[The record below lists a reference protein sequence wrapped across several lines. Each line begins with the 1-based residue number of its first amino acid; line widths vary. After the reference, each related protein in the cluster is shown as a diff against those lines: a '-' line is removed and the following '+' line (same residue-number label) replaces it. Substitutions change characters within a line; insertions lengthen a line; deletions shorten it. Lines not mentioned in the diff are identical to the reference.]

1 MPTQTLTTD
10 ARLVYD
16 SGMTPA
22 AGTRVIGYA
31 RVSTDD
37 QDLAAQEQAIR
48 AEAERRG
55 WDLIDVVHDVAS
67 GKSTKKRPGLERC
80 MAGLDAGFAQALVVA
95 KLDRLSR
102 SLIDF
107 GEMLEHVRKAGWSIV
122 VLDMELDTTTAVGRM
137 TANTLM
143 NFAQFER
150 ELIGQRTREGLA
162 AKKAAGTLK
171 GPLGRQ
177 STLDSRTVVRITR
190 EREAGASLR
199 GIATGLNR
207 DGVKTGQGGKQWHAS
222 TVKAVLARVGS

>member
-1 MPTQTLTTD
+1 
-10 ARLVYD
+10 
-16 SGMTPA
+16 MTPA

-67 GKSTKKRPGLERC
+67 GKSTKKRDGLARC
-80 MAGLDAGFAQALVVA
+80 LAGLDAGFAQALVVA

-162 AKKAAGTLK
+162 AKRSAGTLK
-171 GPLGRQ
+171 GLPGRRSQ
-177 STLDSRTVVRITR
+177 LPSTVIRRIRR
-190 EREAGASLR
+190 EHENGRSLR
-199 GIATGLNR
+199 TIATKLNE
-207 DGVKTGQGGKQWHAS
+207 DQVPTGQGGKQWHAS

>member
-1 MPTQTLTTD
+1 M
-10 ARLVYD
+10 A
-16 SGMTPA
+16 PA
-22 AGTRVIGYA
+22 PGTRVIGYA

-55 WDLIDVVHDVAS
+55 WDLIEVVPDVAS
-67 GKSTKKRPGLERC
+67 GKSTRKRPGLERC

-102 SLIDF
+102 SLVDF
-107 GEMLEHVRKAGWSIV
+107 GQLLEHVRKAGWSIV

-150 ELIGQRTREGLA
+150 ELIGQRTREGLV

-171 GPLGRQ
+171 GLPGRRSQ
-177 STLDSRTVVRITR
+177 IPSTTIRRIRR
-190 EREAGASLR
+190 EHENGVSLR
-199 GIATGLNR
+199 RIATRLNE
-207 DGVKTGQGGKQWHAS
+207 DQVPTGQGGSQWYAS
-222 TVKAVLARVGS
+222 TVKTVLARVGS